1 MGPGENPPTSRPVP
15 RSPISPRIQSSG
27 RRRLPIAR
35 RPSMRAPKYWCSV
48 VGGIYGV
55 RAAIGPPS
63 SYAVGSLGSYSMNRA
78 KLGVLALLASTAAI
92 AGCSSDAT
100 SPNALAQGASATAT
114 VAMAPTSVDNFMLV
128 DANMEAHELY
138 RLADAKAVVI
148 VSQSN
153 GDAVMRGLAP
163 TL

>member
-1 MGPGENPPTSRPVP
+1 M
-15 RSPISPRIQSSG
+15 
-27 RRRLPIAR
+27 
-35 RPSMRAPKYWCSV
+35 
-48 VGGIYGV
+48 YGV
-55 RAAIGPPS
+55 RSASRGVAAHLIGE
-63 SYAVGSLGSYSMNRA
+63 LSMNGA

-92 AGCSSDAT
+92 VGCSSDAT
-100 SPNALAQGASATAT
+100 SPNALAYSASATAT
-114 VAMAPTSVDNFMLV
+114 TAMAPTSVDNFMLV

-163 TL
+163 SLKALKAAYAAKGVEFMMLN